1 MNVFLYPWLLYQLPL
16 ACPQAVLPSMCVR
29 QVNFFWSEQL
39 FSKEHWVKLCVHC
52 TLYVQSRAASHSF
65 VFVYLCLYL
74 WICICVSAF
83 VYWHLCIGI
92 RVFVY
97 PTVCTVSGGFT
108 QFRAKTGS
116 LPPPLSPI
124 ASPLGHVA
132 NAPTLTNIFRQKKNF
147 NSMWWKLFVDMT
159 CHMASKASVP
169 STHADAVEHFHPR
182 FTFSLIRWSLQ
193 IDKTLRIRVVFV
205 DMTWQS
211 HGHPQSTHTCG
222 ETPWTTRQI
231 FIRFSLT
238 LRLDDK
244 HRKQLKG
251 QFSITSNQ
259 F

>member
-1 MNVFLYPWLLYQLPL
+1 MIAFLYLWLLYQMPL

-39 FSKEHWVKLCVHC
+39 FSKEHSVQQC
-52 TLYVQSRAASHSF
+52 VQSRAASHSF
-65 VFVYLCLYL
+65 EQKLAPPSPVVPYRQPTRSCGQCTRPHKHIRPEKRSKLKLGML
-74 WICICVSAF
+74 E
-83 VYWHLCIGI
+83 GI
-92 RVFVY
+92 
-97 PTVCTVSGGFT
+97 SIS
-108 QFRAKTGS
+108 QFRVIRPPIHS
-116 LPPPLSPI
+116 LI
-124 ASPLGHVA
+124 HLGR
-132 NAPTLTNIFRQKKNF
+132 TNFK
-147 NSMWWKLFVDMT
+147 SMWWKLFVDMT

-169 STHADAVEHFHPR
+169 STHADAVEHFYPR

-193 IDKTLRIRVVFV
+193 IDEILRVRVVFV

-244 HRKQLKG
+244 YRKQLKG
-251 QFSITSNQ
+251 QLSIILNL